1 MDSRLGA
8 PRWRQEIERGIKF
21 MRTKILSPLMLVLML
36 SFAVQGRAEQRL
48 DMEGAAIF
56 GNKESPNVLYVVPWR
71 PAKRLTGMMA
81 PEMNTMDELL
91 VPLDRDVFRRRVDW
105 YQTFGQKP

>member
-1 MDSRLGA
+1 M
-8 PRWRQEIERGIKF
+8 
-21 MRTKILSPLMLVLML
+21 ML
-36 SFAVQGRAEQRL
+36 SLALPLLAEQRL

-71 PAKRLTGMMA
+71 PAKRLTGMIA
-81 PEMNTMDELL
+81 PEMTTKQELL

-105 YQTFGQKP
+105 YQTFGEKP

>member
-1 MDSRLGA
+1 MRTLITRLGA
-8 PRWRQEIERGIKF
+8 
-21 MRTKILSPLMLVLML
+21 LLLLLALVPA
-36 SFAVQGRAEQRL
+36 SQAEQRL
-48 DMEGAAIF
+48 EMEGAAIF

-71 PAKRLTGMMA
+71 QAKQLTGMMP
-81 PEMNTMDELL
+81 PEMSTMNELL

>member
-1 MDSRLGA
+1 MQRTINRLSALLLLLALSRTGL
-8 PRWRQEIERGIKF
+8 
-21 MRTKILSPLMLVLML
+21 
-36 SFAVQGRAEQRL
+36 AEQRL

-71 PAKRLTGMMA
+71 QAKQLTGMMP
-81 PEMNTMDELL
+81 PEMSTMDELL

-105 YQTFGQKP
+105 YQTFGEKP

>member
-1 MDSRLGA
+1 MTGIRLRFLKA
-8 PRWRQEIERGIKF
+8 IAITA
-21 MRTKILSPLMLVLML
+21 MALVLT
-36 SFAVQGRAEQRL
+36 SPSQAEQRL

-71 PAKRLTGMMA
+71 PAKQLTGMIP
-81 PEMNTMDELL
+81 PEMNTMNELL

-105 YQTFGQKP
+105 YQTFGAKP